1 MIATDSP
8 AAMSNE
14 TPLTMVSIPSGLV
27 TFFVRFSALST
38 LIRFACLLLV
48 FGLAGTAGAASQTP
62 RTVVVLGDSLSA
74 GYGIRLQE
82 GWVHLLEQRLAA
94 QGYEYRVVNASVSGE
109 TTQGGLAR
117 LPRVLETHKPA
128 IVVVELGGNDG
139 LRGLPL
145 ATSRENL
152 KRTIEAARKANAR
165 VVLVGMVIPPNYGPR
180 YGQEFRDMFA
190 ALAKQYQLAFVP
202 FFLDKVAL
210 DPSLMQNDGIHPNA
224 RGQPQLLENLWPK
237 LKPLL
242 VAPGKPSG

>member
-1 MIATDSP
+1 
-8 AAMSNE
+8 
-14 TPLTMVSIPSGLV
+14 LV
-27 TFFVRFSALST
+27 
-38 LIRFACLLLV
+38 LV
-48 FGLAGTAGAASQTP
+48 FAFVGGAVAASPP

-74 GYGIRLQE
+74 GYGLKIQE
-82 GWVHLLEQRLAA
+82 GWVHLLERRLAA

-117 LPRVLETHKPA
+117 LPRVLETHKPE
-128 IVVVELGGNDG
+128 VVIIELGGNDG

-145 ATSRENL
+145 AASRKNL
-152 KRTIEAARKANAR
+152 EKSIELARRANAR

-180 YGQEFRDMFA
+180 YGEQFRDMFA
-190 ALAKQYQLAFVP
+190 TLARQYQLAFVP

-210 DPSLMQNDGIHPNA
+210 NPDLMQADGIHANA

-242 VAPGKPSG
+242 VAPAKPAG